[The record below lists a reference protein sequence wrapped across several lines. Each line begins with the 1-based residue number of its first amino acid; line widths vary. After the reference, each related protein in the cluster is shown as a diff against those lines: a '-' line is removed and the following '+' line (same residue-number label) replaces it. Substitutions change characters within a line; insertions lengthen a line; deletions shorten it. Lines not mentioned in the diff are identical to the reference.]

1 MSDAPA
7 EPNRRSRREA
17 RATSESSTA
26 PDVFAEFDDRSG
38 DAATRPF
45 DASDRRAGGVE
56 AAADRPRTPAPARSG
71 PAVPRE
77 RTASGFVGTWK
88 PLAAAVGALAVAVTV
103 GLLASVAFDGATG
116 RSVGSVLAALLLGA
130 TGMSLMARTRLVGF
144 FSLRGLDVLWALVA
158 GAVLPFVTGVFA
170 SNLGFPA
177 LAALSPR
184 WLLLG
189 VVAPFVVVLGLT
201 FFAIAFVYPAAESF
215 AATFLSPVW
224 SRVVAGA
231 VSAVAFAIVPLVFSV
246 TVSGMPRAL
255 LIGLGIA
262 ASVFVALSRRV
273 WGPVLMGMVFTG
285 VWVAMSVAGYV
296 LA

>member
-17 RATSESSTA
+17 RATSESPIA
-26 PDVFAEFDDRSG
+26 PDVFDGLVDRGG

-45 DASDRRAGGVE
+45 DASDRRRDAVE
-56 AAADRPRTPAPARSG
+56 ADRPRTPATARSE
-71 PAVPRE
+71 AVAPRE
-77 RTASGFVGTWK
+77 RIASGFVGTWK
-88 PLAAAVGALAVAVTV
+88 PLAAAAGALVIAVAV
-103 GLLASVAFDGATG
+103 GSLASVAFDGATG
-116 RSVGSVLAALLLGA
+116 RSVGSVLAAFLLGA
-130 TGMSLMARTRLVGF
+130 TGMSLMVRTRLAGF

-158 GAVLPFVTGVFA
+158 GAVLPFITGVFA

-201 FFAIAFVYPAAESF
+201 FFAIAFVYPAAETF
-215 AATFLSPVW
+215 AATYLSPVW

-231 VSAVAFAIVPLVFSV
+231 VSAVAFAIVPLVFSG

-273 WGPVLMGMVFTG
+273 WGPVLMSMVFTA

>member
-17 RATSESSTA
+17 RATAESPTA
-26 PDVFAEFDDRSG
+26 PDVFAEFADGSG
-38 DAATRPF
+38 DAATRPL
-45 DASDRRAGGVE
+45 DASDRRPGG
-56 AAADRPRTPAPARSG
+56 AAADRSRMPASG
-71 PAVPRE
+71 PSGAVVPRE

-88 PLAAAVGALAVAVTV
+88 PLAAAVGALAVAVVV
-103 GLLASVAFDGATG
+103 GLLASVAFDGASG

-130 TGMSLMARTRLVGF
+130 TGMSLMARTRLTGF

-158 GAVLPFVTGVFA
+158 GAVLPFITGVFA

-215 AATFLSPVW
+215 AAHFLSPVW
-224 SRVVAGA
+224 SRVVAGV

-255 LIGLGIA
+255 LIGLGLA